1 MSNEKKQEVSDEDIL
16 AEVKSFI
23 FQEAYNLVKEV
34 MIPFLKYL
42 HIDFVL
48 DTTKKQEVKNTYE
61 ITGIYL
67 VIEGK
72 PVVIPIEALNRE
84 YGKKEPLEP
93 LLSMISFIRHER
105 EQGENHGN

>member
-1 MSNEKKQEVSDEDIL
+1 MPNDKEQKVSDEDIITEL
-16 AEVKSFI
+16 NNFI
-23 FQEAYNLVKEV
+23 VQQAYGLVKEV
-34 MIPFLKYL
+34 IIPFLKYL

-61 ITGIYL
+61 ITAISL

-72 PVVIPIEALNRE
+72 PVVIPIEALDRE
-84 YGKKEPLEP
+84 YGKKELLEP
-93 LLSMISFIRHER
+93 FLNMISFIRHER